1 MCTYSKLYNPACLEN
16 PSVVPDSRVSSDL
29 DSLPVGEGRTG
40 AGAAMLRSTLVL
52 KHVLT
57 VQAALLSPSAIPL
70 LAAVGL
76 FQMGLAIV
84 D

>member
-1 MCTYSKLYNPACLEN
+1 
-16 PSVVPDSRVSSDL
+16 
-29 DSLPVGEGRTG
+29 
-40 AGAAMLRSTLVL
+40 MLRSTLVL